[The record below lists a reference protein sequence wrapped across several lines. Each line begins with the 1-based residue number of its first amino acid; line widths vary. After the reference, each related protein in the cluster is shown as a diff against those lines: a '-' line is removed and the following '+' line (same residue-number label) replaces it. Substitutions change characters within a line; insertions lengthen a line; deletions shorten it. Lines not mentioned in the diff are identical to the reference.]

1 MKTSLMHEI
10 FIDGASR
17 GNPGPAGVGV
27 VIIDSK
33 ESLIREFS
41 RYIGQTTNNV
51 AEYSALIYALLE
63 ADQIGCKSVSV
74 KTDSELLARQISGQ
88 YKVKDA
94 RLSLMH
100 DMAHYLLPRF
110 DHFEIAHI
118 PRELN
123 AHADRLAGMAA
134 KSGVFAKHEKTSKC

>member
-1 MKTSLMHEI
+1 MHEI

-27 VIIDSK
+27 VIIDNKSQLLK
-33 ESLIREFS
+33 EFS

-63 ADQIGCKSVSV
+63 AEQEGCKAIRV
-74 KTDSELLARQISGQ
+74 KTDSELLARQINGQ

-94 RLSLMH
+94 HLVLLH
-100 DMAHYLLPRF
+100 DLARYLITRF
-110 DHFEIAHI
+110 DVFEIAHI
-118 PRELN
+118 PRTLN
-123 AHADRLAGMAA
+123 AHADRLAGSAA
-134 KSGVFAKHEKTSKC
+134 KSVAFEHSVNRAKH

>member
-33 ESLIREFS
+33 ATVIKEFS

-51 AEYSALIYALLE
+51 AEYSALIYSLLE
-63 ADQIGCKSVSV
+63 AEQIGAKSVRI
-74 KTDSELLARQISGQ
+74 KTDSELLARQVNGQ

-94 RLSLMH
+94 RLSLLH
-100 DMAHYLLPRF
+100 DMVRYLMLRF
-110 DHFEIAHI
+110 DVFQIGHI

-134 KSGVFAKHEKTSKC
+134 KSGVFAHHEKTSKH